1 MSKLD
6 TNEWVEAQLKELSK
20 MSKQYEERAFY
31 LALLDLVEEQQK
43 RLIQSQGEVDGR
55 TWNPSKW

>member
-1 MSKLD
+1 MD
-6 TNEWVEAQLKELSK
+6 TNDWVKTQLEELSQS
-20 MSKQYEERAFY
+20 SKQYEDRAFY
-31 LALLDLVEEQQK
+31 LALLALVKEQQQ

>member
-1 MSKLD
+1 MSNLD
-6 TNEWVEAQLKELSK
+6 TNDWVKTQLEELSQS
-20 MSKQYEERAFY
+20 SKQYEDRAFY
-31 LALLDLVEEQQK
+31 LALLALVKEQQQ